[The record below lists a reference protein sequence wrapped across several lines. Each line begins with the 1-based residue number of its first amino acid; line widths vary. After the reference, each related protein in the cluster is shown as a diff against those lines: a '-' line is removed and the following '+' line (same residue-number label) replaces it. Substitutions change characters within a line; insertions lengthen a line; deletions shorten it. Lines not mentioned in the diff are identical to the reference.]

1 MVMQETKHWREWAG
15 VIGGV
20 LLAGGVAVSFLLG
33 DTSTSSLGALL
44 DGLYAVALVF
54 VVIALWSVWER
65 VGGVP
70 ATFGLGLAALGGA
83 LAIVGLAGL
92 AADTLRQTETGAWW
106 ASFVLG
112 LLGLFLGA
120 SVLVLV
126 GLAAGTLPRL
136 GAGLVLAGAI
146 GVISSGVVN
155 SVGYEQFSTQAQQLV
170 GGALVGAL
178 LLFAAGWVVLSVALR
193 TERVSPAQPGPA

>member
-1 MVMQETKHWREWAG
+1 MVMQETKYWREWAG

-120 SVLVLV
+120 GVLMLGGLV
-126 GLAAGTLPRL
+126 AGTLPRL

-146 GVISSGVVN
+146 GVISSGVVS

-193 TERVSPAQPGPA
+193 TERVSRAQPGPA